1 MQRNVGNELEL
12 GATVLPF
19 DTIGA
24 PSAIERSTSNS
35 LNAGEKVQR
44 IIKLSTV
51 TYDTDIAKC
60 IPGKLDFVY

>member
-35 LNAGEKVQR
+35 LNAGEKMQK

-60 IPGKLDFVY
+60 ISGKFDFVY